1 MAKSIAPL
9 LFEKTRRKK
18 NTVRQALTN
27 NKWIDHIYP
36 PTSQEEVRQFVWLLE
51 ELQGVVLNETIQD
64 DITWRWTADGVYTTQ
79 SAYQIQCVGVYSRI
93 KITPIWK
100 AKAEHKC
107 RFFAWTLMH
116 KKILTANN
124 LLKRGWTE
132 DTECKLCDNDL
143 ETPAHL
149 YKDCPFTKK
158 VWGIIKQWFN
168 LSVLDTVSEVGSI
181 YSFWLR
187 CRRKIDKNHRK
198 EVDGILIY
206 FWWNIWKERNRRIF
220 QQQNLP
226 PIQVASLCKDD
237 ITQYCLAMATQDQG
251 TQSE

>member
-1 MAKSIAPL
+1 M
-9 LFEKTRRKK
+9 
-18 NTVRQALTN
+18 
-27 NKWIDHIYP
+27 
-36 PTSQEEVRQFVWLLE
+36 
-51 ELQGVVLNETIQD
+51 
-64 DITWRWTADGVYTTQ
+64 
-79 SAYQIQCVGVYSRI
+79 GVYSRI

-100 AKAEHKC
+100 AKAEYKC

-149 YKDCPFTKK
+149 SKDCPFSKE

-187 CRRKIDKNHRK
+187 CQRKIDKNHRK
-198 EVDGILIY
+198 EMERILIY
-206 FWWNIWKERNRRIF
+206 FWWNIRKERNRRIF
-220 QQQNLP
+220 QQQNLQL
-226 PIQVASLCKDD
+226 IQVASLCKDD
-237 ITQYCLAMATQDQG
+237 ITQYCLAMAPQDQG
-251 TQSE
+251 TQ